1 MEAAWPLTGRDDELE
16 LLRAR
21 LTSPGASVVIAGA
34 AGVGKSRLA
43 SEATAIADGLGV
55 ATRRVAAT
63 KAAATIPFG
72 AFAALL
78 PDESSSETRAALL
91 RRTVAAIAAL
101 GAGKSLL
108 LWVDDAHELDD
119 ASAALVHHLA
129 TAAAV
134 SLVVTVRSGEPTPDS
149 ITALWKDGIAV
160 RIELQALSRT
170 ETEQLV
176 RTALAGDAD
185 DVLLDKLWNASFGNP
200 LYLRELITGA
210 MESGTLTR
218 EAGLWRL
225 GATLHA
231 PKRLAELLQVRLSS
245 VAADDLP
252 VLQLLAFAQ
261 DVGLATLE
269 ATYGIEPIERLE
281 QAGLIRVEPDDKR
294 RPVRL
299 VHPLYAEVLRDRLA
313 SVRERAIKRQLGDLI
328 EAAGARRRGDVLRMV
343 LLRLDTEG
351 AVTAELLMRAANDA
365 YFTYDFSVAE
375 RVARSAIEAGADWE
389 THRLLAEILR
399 YAGRCEETEVILAA
413 FEPASLPDDAARSLV
428 AMARSENLFRGLLR
442 ASDAQR
448 VLDEARKHISD
459 PMWLDEM
466 AALAAS
472 FDLMAG
478 DVRQAIAVVSRI
490 IERPRDRAMVA
501 ASVTA
506 SMAYAVN
513 GRTVE
518 AIEIAQR
525 GLDAG
530 LVVGPQPLLSD
541 PATHIVMRCHAMVL
555 SGLFDEAQAQAGPI
569 YDWVVGQGIAI
580 GQAWLGLIL
589 GAAVLGSGRPR
600 RAEHL
605 FREAAIASVLVN
617 DASLESWAWA
627 ETAHACALRRD
638 VAGANEALRHIE
650 VAPPMPM
657 DLTHVEIERARAW
670 TATASGENARAREI
684 LMAAGEHA
692 RLRAQYALEAW
703 ALHDV
708 ARMGDGAAVAGRL
721 AELNERV
728 QGAAQPLRAEHAAA
742 SVAQDAVRLEAVSG
756 AFDELGHVLVAA
768 EAAAEAARAY
778 RRAGRPRQA
787 AAAAARANALAA
799 RCEGARTLA
808 LEGAEDAVPLTR
820 REHEIAS
827 LAAQGLPSKAI
838 AQRLVVSVRTV
849 ENHLQRVYEKLG
861 VGGRADLADRLSSHE
876 N

>member
-1 MEAAWPLTGRDDELE
+1 MEAAWPLTGRDDELD

-21 LTSPGASVVIAGA
+21 LRSPGGSVVIAGA

-43 SEATAIADGLGV
+43 SEAIALASGLGV

-78 PDESSSETRAALL
+78 PDESSSETPAALL
-91 RRTVAAIAAL
+91 RRTAAAIAAL
-101 GAGKSLL
+101 GAGHRLV
-108 LWVDDAHELDD
+108 LWVDDAHDLDD
-119 ASAALVHHLA
+119 ASAALVHHLG
-129 TAAAV
+129 TSVEV
-134 SLVVTVRSGEPTPDS
+134 SLVVTVRSGEPAPDS
-149 ITALWKDGIAV
+149 ITALWKDGIADRV
-160 RIELQALSRT
+160 ELQALSRT
-170 ETEQLV
+170 ETQRLV
-176 RTALAGDAD
+176 RRALAGDAD

-200 LYLRELITGA
+200 LYLRELIAGA
-210 MESGTLTR
+210 MESGTLAR

-225 GATLHA
+225 AGALHA
-231 PKRLAELLQVRLSS
+231 PQRLAELLQARLSS
-245 VAADDLP
+245 VDSDDLP
-252 VLQLLAFAQ
+252 LLQLLAFAHE
-261 DVGLATLE
+261 VGLATLE
-269 ATYGIEPIERLE
+269 TAFGVVRVERLE
-281 QAGLIRVEPDDKR
+281 QAGLVRVEADDKR

-299 VHPLYAEVLRDRLA
+299 VHPLYAEVLRDEVGT
-313 SVRERAIKRQLGDLI
+313 VRERAIKRQLGDLI
-328 EAAGARRRGDVLRMV
+328 ESAGGRRRGDVLRMA
-343 LLRLDTEG
+343 LLRLDTDG
-351 AVTAELLMRAANDA
+351 AVSAELLKRAATDA

-399 YAGRCEETEVILAA
+399 YAGRCKETEAVLAA
-413 FEPASLPDDAARSLV
+413 FDPDSLPDDAARCLV

-442 ASDAQR
+442 APDAQR
-448 VLDEARKHISD
+448 VLHDAREHISD

-466 AALAAS
+466 SALAAS
-472 FDLMAG
+472 FDMMAG
-478 DVRQAIAVVSRI
+478 DVSQAISIVSPI
-490 IERPRDRAMVA
+490 IERPLDRAMVA

-530 LVVGPQPLLSD
+530 LAVGPQPLLSD
-541 PATHIVMRCHAMVL
+541 PATHVVMRCHAMVL

-589 GAAVLGSGRPR
+589 GAAVLGSGRPQ

-605 FREAAIASVLVN
+605 FREAAIAAALVN
-617 DASLESWAWA
+617 DASLERWAWA

-638 VAGANEALRHIE
+638 VSGANDALRRME
-650 VAPPMPM
+650 EAPPMPIA
-657 DLTHVEIERARAW
+657 LTHVEIERARAW
-670 TATASGENARAREI
+670 TSAASGEHAHARELLI
-684 LMAAGEHA
+684 AAGEHA
-692 RLRAQYALEAW
+692 RLRDQFALEAW

-708 ARMGDGAAVAGRL
+708 VRMGEAASVAGRL
-721 AELNERV
+721 AELNDLV

-742 SVAQDAVRLEAVSG
+742 AAAQDGVRLDAVSAG
-756 AFDELGHVLVAA
+756 FEELGHVLVAA

-787 AAAAARANALAA
+787 AAAVARANALAA
-799 RCEGARTLA
+799 RCEGARTPS
-808 LEGAEDAVPLTR
+808 LEGADDAVPLTR

-827 LAAQGLPSKAI
+827 LAAQGMPSKAI
-838 AQRLVVSVRTV
+838 ADRLVVSVRTV

-861 VGGRADLADRLSSHE
+861 VGGRADLAHRLSTHE